1 MDSLISA
8 VASFSHFSHLGE
20 SLQIGLNQS
29 STLGLILAQTINTN
43 LWANV
48 QNAFKVFIESGQ
60 VWALIIGLVVGY
72 LVRMFTTYG

>member
-1 MDSLISA
+1 MDSLIDFVTS
-8 VASFSHFSHLGE
+8 VSHVNT
-20 SLQIGLNQS
+20 SLQAGFWHSPLA
-29 STLGLILAQTINTN
+29 GVVLAQAASTD

-48 QNAFKVFIESGQ
+48 QGAFKVFIESGQ